1 MKEQHWPMLVQYRK
15 VKENLP
21 AAVLLLFKLSDFYEL
36 FLDDAREVAPILG
49 VALTQRNGTPMC
61 GVPCHAL
68 DTYLRKLVRA
78 GKRVAICEQVDSGQ
92 DILKKLCDKKEVT
105 A

>member
-15 VKENLP
+15 VKEHLP
-21 AAVLLLFKLSDFYEL
+21 AGVLLLFKLGDFYEL
-36 FLDDAREVAPILG
+36 FLEDAREAAPILG

-61 GVPCHAL
+61 GVPYYAL

-78 GKRVAICEQVDSGQ
+78 GKKVAICDHVESGQ
-92 DILKKLCDKKEVT
+92 DILKGMK

>member
-1 MKEQHWPMLVQYRK
+1 MSEQHWPMLVQYRK
-15 VKENLP
+15 IKENLP
-21 AAVLLLFKLSDFYEL
+21 AGVLLLFKVGDFYEL
-36 FLDDAREVAPILG
+36 FLEDARQAAPILG
-49 VALTQRNGTPMC
+49 VALTKRHGTPMC

-78 GKRVAICEQVDSGQ
+78 AKRVAICEHVESGE
-92 DILKKLCDKKEVT
+92 DILKKVFKKEEVP